1 MLEVLPIQTKQE
13 QEAACAACNAEYRE
27 ELLCYAAYV
36 EGELMGICQFS
47 LKPEGGIISS
57 LDAKDGADFQ
67 TLFVLGRAA
76 MSFIEICG
84 GETAFFDAPV
94 NEDNKLLVGAI
105 GFKPNE
111 SGRYSVDLRGF
122 FDHPCSHN

>member
-1 MLEVLPIQTKQE
+1 MSSEKCQRQKKAAE
-13 QEAACAACNAEYRE
+13 EAAELAAQNTTIMLAQYD
-27 ELLCYAAYV
+27 AV
-36 EGELMGICQFS
+36 NTKS
-47 LKPEGGIISS
+47 ISS
-57 LDAKDGADFQ
+57 SKDGADFQ

-105 GFKPNE
+105 GFKQNE

>member
-1 MLEVLPIQTKQE
+1 MWALSALSQTK
-13 QEAACAACNAEYRE
+13 AD
-27 ELLCYAAYV
+27 
-36 EGELMGICQFS
+36 GIPSTC
-47 LKPEGGIISS
+47 
-57 LDAKDGADFQ
+57 ADFQ

-94 NEDNKLLVGAI
+94 NEENKLLVGAI